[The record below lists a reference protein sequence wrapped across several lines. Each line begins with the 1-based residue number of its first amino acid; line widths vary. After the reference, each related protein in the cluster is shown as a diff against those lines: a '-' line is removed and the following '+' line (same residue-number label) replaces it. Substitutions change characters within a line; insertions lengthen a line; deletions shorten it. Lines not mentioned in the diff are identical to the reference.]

1 MYQPSYLPPMPAS
14 PVRPPRWGR
23 FVLWTGVAAV
33 AAFAIGGGLAV
44 WTDDDGGGDAAACKQ
59 ALAANYAEAVAA
71 GPDAPSAAAP
81 PSCSGLDQ
89 ATLRRITGEVV
100 TEYVGSAAR

>member
-1 MYQPSYLPPMPAS
+1 MPALAQ
-14 PVRPPRWGR
+14 PRPPRWGR
-23 FVLWTGVAAV
+23 FVLWTAGAAV

-44 WTDDDGGGDAAACKQ
+44 WMDDDGGDPVACKQ

-89 ATLRRITGEVV
+89 ATLRRITDEVV
-100 TEYVGSAAR
+100 TEYVGSTTR